1 MTTCSVDHLATRPG
15 GPNSIDPGLDEW
27 WLLEMPPSSG
37 SYFLLCR
44 SHPWPWVH
52 DGAFHLRVTLVAG
65 NKTHVWCF
73 PIISRAFFDF
83 VSPQWLKLMRA
94 EPQILSRPSFKFPA
108 TTCKY
113 RGFGHFLK
121 ISSIAFFLSRDWDN
135 IWTDQLNAPEL
146 IAK

>member
-15 GPNSIDPGLDEW
+15 GPNSIDPGLDDLWRCHASQVLVPDSFPLATE
-27 WLLEMPPSSG
+27 PRISS
-37 SYFLLCR
+37 FA
-44 SHPWPWVH
+44 VVIH
-52 DGAFHLRVTLVAG
+52 DGAFHLRVTVVAG

-121 ISSIAFFLSRDWDN
+121 ISSIAFFLSGDWDN
-135 IWTDQLNAPEL
+135 I
-146 IAK
+146 